1 MGNTGKTFYQQALER
16 ISRRDSHRK
25 YLYIQIRQSKAFMD
39 QYYGEKIELDKI
51 AASAFMSR
59 FHFIRMFQQVYGVT
73 PRHYLRD
80 VRLSRARK
88 LLMEGAPVTG
98 VCLDVG
104 YESMPTFSLAFK
116 RGTGYSPKEFQIL
129 NNSNRE

>member
-1 MGNTGKTFYQQALER
+1 
-16 ISRRDSHRK
+16 
-25 YLYIQIRQSKAFMD
+25 MD